1 MEILSKSWRW
11 RVEVKKYEKI
21 KKKKHNKNNHKTSKY
36 KTAGRNEKKTTATAV
51 KTWKHSQYFGWSTV
65 HIQYGT

>member
-1 MEILSKSWRW
+1 MKRL
-11 RVEVKKYEKI
+11 

>member
-1 MEILSKSWRW
+1 MEILSKSWHW

-36 KTAGRNEKKTTATAV
+36 KTAGRNEKTTTATAV
-51 KTWKHSQYFGWSTV
+51 KT
-65 HIQYGT
+65 